1 MRQGSVFE
9 MALGLK
15 ASMAHE
21 PAQYGRK
28 MPFFWGPLPTHLSTN
43 SLHWNMLAKKHEKE
57 NKPNKDK
64 EKQHKII

>member
-28 MPFFWGPLPTHLSTN
+28 MPFFFGGGPASHPSQHQF
-43 SLHWNMLAKKHEKE
+43 LALEHVSQKA
-57 NKPNKDK
+57 
-64 EKQHKII
+64 